1 MRVPKFRFYFLRPFC
16 HSKVYI
22 LFNSAISTKITAKIL
37 NFPEQQL
44 FYTFSRTRVLFTN
57 HCITVSYKNIF
68 LKTATV
74 LKTRDRADFKTGVL
88 FYEQIFRSG
97 VNCNLKKFNK
107 KTGQNFC
114 QFSEE
119 NVFILYNIELKCY
132 FFFTFFKKVYA
143 LGIFY
148 LVWQI
153 IDAEEVWSNSCFCL
167 FSTMIPDNNDP
178 RHQPK

>member
-1 MRVPKFRFYFLRPFC
+1 M
-16 HSKVYI
+16 
-22 LFNSAISTKITAKIL
+22 
-37 NFPEQQL
+37 
-44 FYTFSRTRVLFTN
+44 
-57 HCITVSYKNIF
+57 SYKNIF

-132 FFFTFFKKVYA
+132 FFYILQKSICRGDILSSLT
-143 LGIFY
+143 
-148 LVWQI
+148 
-153 IDAEEVWSNSCFCL
+153 
-167 FSTMIPDNNDP
+167 NN
-178 RHQPK
+178 